1 MTESEYKENDSEL
14 IRVYYD
20 IYMYSLVMDIM
31 SIEECE
37 AFLVFLE
44 EQESYLECAGVFKAI
59 ERYKDIKIYDLL
71 NG

>member
-1 MTESEYKENDSEL
+1 MTESEYKGSDNEAIDA
-14 IRVYYD
+14 YYD

-31 SIEECE
+31 TIEECE

-59 ERYKDIKIYDLL
+59 TRYKDIKIYDLL